1 MATSHKAQVTNVIVF
16 RIRHFFIQLPLFNFS
31 SRVPTSPKM
40 KDRNAN
46 AKYWP
51 HLQCPVSTTH
61 FVWSWSFRFV
71 QVSLF
76 VSQWWLCLDS
86 ICANF
91 WSKSTF
97 YVHFDQ
103 KSVIIL
109 ENFSWYGHRL
119 QIFAAESPLVV
130 RLDSAARQRPV
141 QIIKWSKSVLI
152 TKDDECPGR
161 ARGRHTQLTK
171 MTISSRGQHVSTSD
185 GFIHASA
192 QLKYFSPTKIFFR
205 TKNNFALECA
215 AGIM

>member
-1 MATSHKAQVTNVIVF
+1 MPSANIPKDERQKRQCKILTTSSV
-16 RIRHFFIQLPLFNFS
+16 S
-31 SRVPTSPKM
+31 SVY
-40 KDRNAN
+40 N
-46 AKYWP
+46 
-51 HLQCPVSTTH
+51 
-61 FVWSWSFRFV
+61 SFCQIMEISIRFV

-76 VSQWWLCLDS
+76 VRPVVIMLKFHLCQFLVK
-86 ICANF
+86 INI
-91 WSKSTF
+91 
-97 YVHFDQ
+97 
-103 KSVIIL
+103 SVIIL
-109 ENFSWYGHRL
+109 GTFSWYGHRRP
-119 QIFAAESPLVV
+119 QIFAAESPVVV